1 MEVAGVKEVET
12 VEAIKKVLMK
22 EDTAVKPTVLIE
34 LFWPGSDCSFYRRH
48 LGIEG
53 TFSSPGLLSG
63 VMVRAP
69 HNHG

>member
-34 LFWPGSDCSFYRRH
+34 LFWPG
-48 LGIEG
+48 
-53 TFSSPGLLSG
+53 
-63 VMVRAP
+63 
-69 HNHG
+69 